1 MIFEVTEPEATGT
14 EEQETTEVDR
24 LTEELLA
31 VSRNVAPMVLM
42 RRLVYDA
49 DHIQGKTHVGEE
61 IS

>member
-31 VSRNVAPMVLM
+31 VSRNVA